1 MPRRA
6 AAVRGPRRRPEPL
19 TVPAPGWASRPP
31 RLAKRPRERGCG
43 VAAIT
48 GAHGV
53 RGLVKVKSFTDDPAA
68 FADYGPLEDNDG
80 RRRFNLAVKS
90 SVKGQFL
97 VEIEGVSDRD
107 AAAAL
112 TGTTLWV
119 DRDRLPPPDED
130 AFYHADLIG
139 LPVVLADG
147 TPLGTVRALYD
158 FGAGDVMEVGRPGTA
173 PVVLPF
179 TKAAVAGCRHRPA
192 PGGGR
197 SPRPASW
204 SRSGRRSAATMP
216 TRPAPR
222 TEPMADPVWTA
233 KSADAV
239 PRRCSP
245 GRSASAL
252 PARRCSAATGR

>member
-1 MPRRA
+1 MA
-6 AAVRGPRRRPEPL
+6 L
-19 TVPAPGWASRPP
+19 
-31 RLAKRPRERGCG
+31 
-43 VAAIT
+43 
-48 GAHGV
+48 

-139 LPVVLADG
+139 LPG
-147 TPLGTVRALYD
+147 RSRRRHP
-158 FGAGDVMEVGRPGTA
+158 AGDGPGA
-173 PVVLPF
+173 LRF
-179 TKAAVAGCRHRPA
+179 
-192 PGGGR
+192 
-197 SPRPASW
+197 
-204 SRSGRRSAATMP
+204 RR
-216 TRPAPR
+216 R
-222 TEPMADPVWTA
+222 
-233 KSADAV
+233 
-239 PRRCSP
+239 
-245 GRSASAL
+245 
-252 PARRCSAATGR
+252 

>member
-1 MPRRA
+1 MPRHRSTASRSGSDRATARGRGSRPEA
-6 AAVRGPRRRPEPL
+6 AAGATDGPGPGVGEPPS
-19 TVPAPGWASRPP
+19 PAGQASARA
-31 RLAKRPRERGCG
+31 RVC

-173 PVVLPF
+173 PVVLPL
-179 TKAAVAGCRHRPA
+179 TKAAVPVVDIARRRVVVDPPAGLLEPERTQV
-192 PGGGR
+192 GGDD
-197 SPRPASW
+197 
-204 SRSGRRSAATMP
+204 
-216 TRPAPR
+216 
-222 TEPMADPVWTA
+222 ADPA
-233 KSADAV
+233 GSED
-239 PRRCSP
+239 
-245 GRSASAL
+245 
-252 PARRCSAATGR
+252 